1 MRKML
6 LWILLLAMVLVPLAG
21 CAAPHVR
28 AQGDAASDVIILRRP
43 EGDKG
48 GEAVVTLK
56 PVPTATP
63 APTATPTPVPTPTAT
78 PAPTPTPTPEAPKVE
93 EPDRSEGQKY
103 VYLTFDDG
111 PSKNTQDILKVLDDK
126 GVKATF
132 FVIGNNAAD
141 RPDDIR
147 AIAEQGSIVAVHSM
161 THETDEIYVS
171 AEAFLEDIAAC
182 QDTLRGILGSDYQ
195 PEDLIRFPYGS
206 TNRRCRDYRDDVRA
220 AGYRYFDWNA
230 LNGDAESGASKKSA
244 EELYDRFVE
253 TVDVQA
259 NRGRDIIVLMHDT
272 NSKKATVEMLPDAID
287 YLKDLGY
294 TFATLESVPMEK

>member
-1 MRKML
+1 MRK
-6 LWILLLAMVLVPLAG
+6 LLLGIVLLTMVLLLAG

-48 GEAVVTLK
+48 REAVVTLK

-63 APTATPTPVPTPTAT
+63 TPAVTPMPTATPTP
-78 PAPTPTPTPEAPKVE
+78 APTPSPAPEEPKIE
-93 EPDRSEGQKY
+93 EPDRSQGQKY

-111 PSKNTQDILKVLDDK
+111 PSKNTQGILKVLDEK
-126 GVKATF
+126 GVHATF
-132 FVIGNNAAD
+132 FVIGNNAAN
-141 RPDDIR
+141 RPDDVR
-147 AIAEQGSIVAVHSM
+147 AIAAQGSIVAVHSM
-161 THETDEIYVS
+161 THETDKIYVS
-171 AEAFLEDIAAC
+171 AEAFLEDVAAC
-182 QDTLRGILGSDYQ
+182 QDTLREILGADYQ

-230 LNGDAESGASKKSA
+230 LNGDAESGASQKSA
-244 EELYDRFVE
+244 EELYERFVE
-253 TVDVQA
+253 TVDIQA
-259 NRGRDIIVLMHDT
+259 KRGRDIIVLMHDT
-272 NSKKATVEMLPDAID
+272 NSKTATVEMLPDAID

-294 TFATLESVPMEK
+294 TFATLESVPMEE

>member
-1 MRKML
+1 
-6 LWILLLAMVLVPLAG
+6 
-21 CAAPHVR
+21 
-28 AQGDAASDVIILRRP
+28 
-43 EGDKG
+43 
-48 GEAVVTLK
+48 
-56 PVPTATP
+56 
-63 APTATPTPVPTPTAT
+63 
-78 PAPTPTPTPEAPKVE
+78 
-93 EPDRSEGQKY
+93 
-103 VYLTFDDG
+103 
-111 PSKNTQDILKVLDDK
+111 
-126 GVKATF
+126 
-132 FVIGNNAAD
+132 
-141 RPDDIR
+141 
-147 AIAEQGSIVAVHSM
+147 M
-161 THETDEIYVS
+161 THETDKIYVS

-294 TFATLESVPMEK
+294 TFATLESVPMEE